1 MIQTTPVVR
10 VDPKS
15 IPSMEKK
22 LLCATFLEAV
32 IRFYKDPNNELAFQK
47 WCTEKGENA
56 YGSKDG

>member
-1 MIQTTPVVR
+1 MIKTIPVIR
-10 VDPKS
+10 IDPKS

-32 IRFYKDPNNELAFQK
+32 IHFYKDPKNEFAFQR
-47 WCTEKGENA
+47 WLAEKGENA